1 MSEPGPYLD
10 DDQVDRLSELLE
22 QHAVPAQGL
31 NLEALDGFVSAL
43 VVSPGKPVAFE
54 EWNAQVWGA
63 APRMDS
69 RTQAD
74 EAEQLLRTHWNGCQE
89 RVRLGE
95 DPPEH
100 LAPLLWLPE
109 NPLDEHPD
117 ELDVG
122 RDWAL
127 GFYRG
132 VDLRH
137 GDWDRWL
144 EREDW
149 IDEIF
154 ELLERLA
161 TGVVEGAEEGDP
173 PTKLTYRERLE
184 ITASLPAM
192 LADLAT
198 FKDEQGGRSSGR

>member
-1 MSEPGPYLD
+1 LSEPGPWLD
-10 DDQVDRLSELLE
+10 DAQVDRLSELLE

-43 VVSPGKPVAFE
+43 VVSPGKPVPFE
-54 EWNAQVWGA
+54 EWSAQVWGS

-69 RTQAD
+69 RAQAE
-74 EAEQLLRTHWNGCQE
+74 EAEALLRTHWNGCQA
-89 RVRLGE
+89 RVLAGE
-95 DPPEH
+95 DPAEH

-109 NPLDEHPD
+109 NPLEDHPD

-132 VDLRH
+132 VDLRQ

-144 EREDW
+144 DAEDW
-149 IDEIF
+149 VDEIF

-161 TGVVEGAEEGDP
+161 TGVVEGEEEGEP
-173 PTKLTYRERLE
+173 PVKLSYRERLE

-198 FKDEQGGRSSGR
+198 FKAEQAGRSSAR